1 MGRLR
6 HDSSSKELSGDSFG
20 RACGLLYGHYFWDV
34 MKRKGEVVVRAD
46 WLHCGQTAQI
56 DFGELG
62 PALSPRLAFIYR
74 LHCATELDLVS

>member
-1 MGRLR
+1 M
-6 HDSSSKELSGDSFG
+6 
-20 RACGLLYGHYFWDV
+20 

-46 WLHCGQTAQI
+46 WLHCGHTAQI